1 MKSYIIAYRTSNS
14 FLKSAVERKIK
25 SFSKWALIVGDYWFV
40 KTTYSAKEIFNMID
54 PLVGLS
60 GRVVVLGVKRNG
72 AWHKIGT
79 SDFLYENL

>member
-1 MKSYIIAYRTSNS
+1 MKSYIIAYRTSNKL
-14 FLKSAVERKIK
+14 LKPMVERKIK

-72 AWHKIGT
+72 AWDKIGT